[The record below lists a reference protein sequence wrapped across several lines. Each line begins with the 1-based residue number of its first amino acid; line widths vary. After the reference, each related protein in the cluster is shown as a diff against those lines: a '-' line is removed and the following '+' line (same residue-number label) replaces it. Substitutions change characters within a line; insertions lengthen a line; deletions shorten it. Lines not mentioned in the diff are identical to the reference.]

1 MASINDVFPRVLRP
15 LSTATLRMLH
25 EELRRMM
32 AEDDAQANFA
42 DKRYG
47 IRKYPEFRAQA
58 DAIERILRNRNESFE
73 PLPW

>member
-1 MASINDVFPRVLRP
+1 MASIDDAFPRVLRP
-15 LSTATLRMLH
+15 LSTPTLRMLH
-25 EELRRMM
+25 EELRRLM
-32 AEDDAQANFA
+32 AEEDAQASFA

-58 DAIERILRNRNESFE
+58 DAIERILRNRAEDFE